1 MAKRTAI
8 IDLGS
13 NSARM
18 AVYERTS
25 RYGFH
30 LIKELK
36 SRVRIG
42 EGAYEKGG
50 ILQPRA
56 LKRTLLTLQAFHRT
70 CHALKCHKIL
80 CVATSALRDAPNGS
94 EFVKEIYRKTG
105 LNVKIIE
112 GTQEAYFGAVAATN
126 LLPRFD
132 EVTTVDI
139 GGGSTELAKIINGKI
154 TQTLS
159 LDMGTV
165 RLKELF
171 FDTKKPI
178 SALNSFLEDTI
189 ASIPNSFCSP
199 ILIGIGGTLRALSNA
214 LMEKKSY
221 PLKTVHGFK
230 YSAKE
235 HHAWIDAIAHSSVR
249 DLKPYGFKKERLD
262 TIREGCAI
270 FAKLI
275 PALKAQSIVSSGA
288 GVREG
293 VFLSNLL
300 KSTNGQL
307 PTNFNPSI
315 KSLTD
320 RFSSTPKNDNYIAS
334 IAGKLFDT
342 LEPLHKVDAKYK
354 PSLLIAGK
362 LHAIGRSLSFY
373 QEHLHGFY
381 FILNNL
387 NFGFTHQEKLLIA
400 LLVKTNHHK
409 LPTFADLEEFGEL
422 LPDGDIVNW
431 LSFILAFAKSLDVD
445 YSMPKVTLT
454 YENHT
459 LHVKSEDE
467 LYLAKE
473 ATKKLVKPTPF
484 AIAFR

>member
-13 NSARM
+13 NSVRM

-50 ILQPRA
+50 VLQPHA
-56 LKRTLLTLQAFHRT
+56 LKRTLATLKAFQN
-70 CHALKCHKIL
+70 CCEALECHKIL
-80 CVATSALRDAPNGS
+80 CVATSALRDAPNGPDFAKLIHH
-94 EFVKEIYRKTG
+94 ETR
-105 LNVKIIE
+105 LNLKIIE
-112 GTQEAYFGAVAATN
+112 GTQEAHFGAIAATN
-126 LLPRFD
+126 LLPNFD
-132 EVTTVDI
+132 EATTVDI

-154 TQTLS
+154 VQTIS
-159 LDMGTV
+159 LDIGTV
-165 RLKELF
+165 RIKELF
-171 FDTKKPI
+171 FDAKKPLI
-178 SALNSFLEDTI
+178 ALDSFLEEIVAT
-189 ASIPNSFCSP
+189 IPNSFKSP
-199 ILIGIGGTLRALSNA
+199 VLIGIGGTLRAVSNA

-221 PLKTVHGFK
+221 PLKTVHGFS
-230 YSAKE
+230 YEATE
-235 HHAWIDAIAHSSVR
+235 HHAWIDAIAHSSIR

-275 PALKAQSIVSSGA
+275 PNLEAKQIVSSGA

-293 VFLSNLL
+293 VFLSSLL
-300 KSTNGQL
+300 KNTNGRF
-307 PTNFNPSI
+307 PANFNPSI
-315 KSLTD
+315 RSLID
-320 RFSSTPKNDNYIAS
+320 RFAATPKHDNYIAS
-334 IAGKLFDT
+334 ISIALFRAT
-342 LEPLHKVDAKYK
+342 KPLHKLEDIYESA
-354 PSLLIAGK
+354 LNTAGK
-362 LHAIGRSLSFY
+362 LHTIGRSLSFY

-400 LLVKTNHHK
+400 LLIKTNHHK
-409 LPTFADLEEFGEL
+409 LPTYADLKEFEEL
-422 LPDGDIVNW
+422 LPDKEIIGW
-431 LSFILAFAKSLDVD
+431 LSFILAFAKSINIDCT
-445 YSMPKVTLT
+445 MPKVEFF

-459 LHVKSEDE
+459 LHVKSTQE

>member
-13 NSARM
+13 NSVRM

-50 ILQPRA
+50 VLQNHA
-56 LKRTLLTLQAFHRT
+56 LQRTLSTLKSFQNI
-70 CHALKCHKIL
+70 CDALDCNKIL
-80 CVATSALRDAPNGS
+80 CVATSALRDAPNGH
-94 EFVKEIYRKTG
+94 EFAKKVGQETKVHLR
-105 LNVKIIE
+105 IIE
-112 GTQEAYFGAVAATN
+112 GAQEAYLGAVAAKN
-126 LLPRFD
+126 LLPKLED
-132 EVTTVDI
+132 ATTVDI
-139 GGGSTELAKIINGKI
+139 GGGSTELAKISNGKI
-154 TQTLS
+154 IDTIS
-159 LDMGTV
+159 LDIGTV

-171 FDTKKPI
+171 FDTKQPLQ
-178 SALNSFLEDTI
+178 ALDSFLEEVI
-189 ASIPNSFCSP
+189 ASIPNTFQSSV
-199 ILIGIGGTLRALSNA
+199 IVGIGGTLRALANA
-214 LMEKKSY
+214 VMEKRKY
-221 PLKTVHGFK
+221 PLKTVHGFM
-230 YSAKE
+230 YDTNE
-235 HHAWIDAIAHSSVR
+235 YLAWIDAIAHSSIR
-249 DLKPYGFKKERLD
+249 DLKPYGFKKDRLD

-275 PALKAQSIVSSGA
+275 PALGAKKVISSGV

-293 VFLSNLL
+293 LFLSNLL
-300 KSTNGQL
+300 RSTNEHF
-307 PTNFNPSI
+307 PANFNPSI
-315 KSLTD
+315 RSLVD
-320 RFSSTPKNDNYIAS
+320 RFAATPKQDNYIAWA
-334 IAGKLFDT
+334 AGALFEA
-342 LEPLHKVDAKYK
+342 LKPLHKIDDGHKN
-354 PSLLIAGK
+354 SLLIAGK
-362 LHAIGRSLSFY
+362 LHSIGRSLSFY

-400 LLVKTNHHK
+400 LLVKTNHRK
-409 LPTFADLEEFGEL
+409 LPTYAELEEFEEL
-422 LPDGDIVNW
+422 LPDSEVVSW
-431 LSFILAFAKSLDVD
+431 LSFILAFAKSLNID
-445 YSMPKVTLT
+445 YSMPKTQFF

-459 LHVKSEDE
+459 LHVKSDDE

-473 ATKKLVKPTPF
+473 TAKKLVKPTPF